1 MSNMEISP
9 EDRERLAKSKFTEW
23 ANEWGETSKEAR
35 KAEFL
40 EWLDEIRKGSS
51 PGQPVQ
57 PQATPQQPLPPRQ
70 PQRRRNLLEMALSD
84 TFGF

>member
-9 EDRERLAKSKFTEW
+9 EDRERLAKSKFIEW
-23 ANEWGETSKEAR
+23 ANEWFAEAGPTEFKKWLEEAR
-35 KAEFL
+35 
-40 EWLDEIRKGSS
+40 RPPT

-57 PQATPQQPLPPRQ
+57 PQATSEQPLPPR
-70 PQRRRNLLEMALSD
+70 PQRKRNLLEMALSD